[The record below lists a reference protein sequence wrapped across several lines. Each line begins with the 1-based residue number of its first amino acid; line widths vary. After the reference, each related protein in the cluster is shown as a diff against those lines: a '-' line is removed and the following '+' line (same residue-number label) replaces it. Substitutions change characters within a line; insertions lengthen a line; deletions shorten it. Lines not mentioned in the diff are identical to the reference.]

1 MCSLGR
7 AGYRSGLIFTFPLI
21 SAMSVRKKATPKKA
35 RPKAKAPPSRRK
47 EARKPAKKKPA
58 AKPKRPVK
66 KKPSR
71 VATRAAS
78 KGPAAKKKAAKA
90 AASARKDAERVNRD
104 RALKAKDKEREKKE
118 REREKAKKEAEREKA
133 LKAKDK
139 EREQKAKDAER
150 ARKEAEREKALKA
163 KAAEREKKEREKE
176 KAREL
181 KEREKEKARKEA
193 EQKAARAAA
202 LAAKDA
208 ERERIRREKEEERLQ
223 KIAERDA
230 ARDEAKRLKDEEKKA
245 KDAEREAYRKAKDAE
260 RERIRAERE
269 AARRALEGKVSRAS
283 KRAQRGDGIGR
294 GVTTRQ
300 YRPDTIPNQSGTTRR
315 HEENQRLLGVR
326 LPAEIMQDPPR
337 ATHAPPQ
344 APALPPQPTPPPALS
359 VEERWA
365 LINERLNGMDDQ
377 FQREYRESFEMSWV
391 YHDSAL
397 EGVVYTFQEL
407 KTAIDPNMS
416 VVADSGLQPVCDEIR
431 RHRQAIEY
439 VRELSEKKRV
449 PINVDTIKKIYCILH
464 PEEGDVKTVKYRK
477 DIPQH
482 RLYFHE
488 YAAPDKIAYK
498 ARQVIDWLNGPEPKK
513 LKSPIRIAAR
523 VHYDLLR
530 VFPFPQDSGKVSRL
544 LMNVLLMRAGHPPA
558 IIHSTE
564 RQRYYEA
571 LKGQLPIIVSMV
583 SESIMNALLSIE
595 KKIED
600 HDATKSRSSSPPKE
614 GEEKAGKTR
623 KAGLCDRGP
632 PPPPA
637 TTTPISISTPRWKT
651 QIRIQTATRTAIPAT
666 KTSLSLSTPRSPS
679 EIVERLHQVE
689 FDGFV

>member
-1 MCSLGR
+1 
-7 AGYRSGLIFTFPLI
+7 
-21 SAMSVRKKATPKKA
+21 MSVRSKKATPKKGRA
-35 RPKAKAPPSRRK
+35 KAKATTSRRK

-58 AKPKRPVK
+58 AKPKRP
-66 KKPSR
+66 
-71 VATRAAS
+71 
-78 KGPAAKKKAAKA
+78 AKKKVSRKAAKRPAPKKASGKASKKDVARLKVA
-90 AASARKDAERVNRD
+90 ARKEKERAKKDAQREKTRKDAER
-104 RALKAKDKEREKKE
+104 LKAQKAKEAERAKKE
-118 REREKAKKEAEREKA
+118 REREKTR
-133 LKAKDK
+133 
-139 EREQKAKDAER
+139 KDAER
-150 ARKEAEREKALKA
+150 LKA
-163 KAAEREKKEREKE
+163 QKAKEAEREKKEREKTR
-176 KAREL
+176 AREAKA
-181 KEREKEKARKEA
+181 KEAERARKEA
-193 EQKAARAAA
+193 EQKAAKVAAQK
-202 LAAKDA
+202 AKDV
-208 ERERIRREKEEERLQ
+208 ERERVRREKEEERLQ

-230 ARDEAKRLKDEEKKA
+230 AREEAKRIKDEERAA
-245 KDAEREAYRKAKDAE
+245 KDAEREAYRKAKEAE

-300 YRPDTIPNQSGTTRR
+300 YRADTIPNQSGTRR
-315 HEENQRLLGVR
+315 HDEPQRLIGVR
-326 LPAEIMQDPPR
+326 LPEIAQDPPR
-337 ATHAPPQ
+337 PAPLAAQTPAPPPPP
-344 APALPPQPTPPPALS
+344 PAPPALS

-365 LINERLNGMDDQ
+365 AINERLNGLDEQ

-595 KKIED
+595 KRIED
-600 HDATKSRSSSPPKE
+600 YDATKARASSPPK
-614 GEEKAGKTR
+614 GDEKA
-623 KAGLCDRGP
+623 
-632 PPPPA
+632 A
-637 TTTPISISTPRWKT
+637 TPSAVVA
-651 QIRIQTATRTAIPAT
+651 ATSARDADLD
-666 KTSLSLSTPRSPS
+666 SDLYLDQEMEDS
-679 EIVERLHQVE
+679 ESDSESDSDE
-689 FDGFV
+689 DSGDD

>member
-1 MCSLGR
+1 M
-7 AGYRSGLIFTFPLI
+7 
-21 SAMSVRKKATPKKA
+21 SARKKATPKKA
-35 RPKAKAPPSRRK
+35 RAKAKAAPSRRK

-58 AKPKRPVK
+58 AKPKRAAPAK
-66 KKPSR
+66 KKPAR
-71 VATRAAS
+71 TPVAA
-78 KGPAAKKKAAKA
+78 KKPAAKKKPVKTGPSRKDLEREKAAKA
-90 AASARKDAERVNRD
+90 KE
-104 RALKAKDKEREKKE
+104 KEREKKE
-118 REREKAKKEAEREKA
+118 REKAAKAKLAEREKA
-133 LKAKDK
+133 SKAKEK
-139 EREQKAKDAER
+139 ERDQKAKEAEK
-150 ARKEAEREKALKA
+150 ARKDAEREKAAKA
-163 KAAEREKKEREKE
+163 KLAEREKKEREKE

-181 KEREKEKARKEA
+181 KAKEAEKARKEA
-193 EQKAARAAA
+193 EQKAAKAAA
-202 LAAKDA
+202 QKAKDA
-208 ERERIRREKEEERLQ
+208 ERERIRDEKEAERLQ

-230 ARDEAKRLKDEEKKA
+230 VRDEAKRLKDEEKKT
-245 KDAEREAYRKAKDAE
+245 KDAEREAYRKAKDIE

-300 YRPDTIPNQSGTTRR
+300 YRADTIPNQSGTTRR

-326 LPAEIMQDPPR
+326 LPAEIAQDPQRP
-337 ATHAPPQ
+337 APLPP
-344 APALPPQPTPPPALS
+344 APVLPPQPPPPPALS

-365 LINERLNGMDDQ
+365 LINERLNGLDEQ

-600 HDATKSRSSSPPKE
+600 HDATKSRSSSPPKL
-614 GEEKAGKTR
+614 GEEKPEKPTSAVV
-623 KAGLCDRGP
+623 AA
-632 PPPPA
+632 A
-637 TTTPISISTPRWKT
+637 TARDDDSD
-651 QIRIQTATRTAIPAT
+651 
-666 KTSLSLSTPRSPS
+666 LYLDS
-679 EIVERLHQVE
+679 EMEDSDADSE
-689 FDGFV
+689 SDSDSESDD

>member
-1 MCSLGR
+1 
-7 AGYRSGLIFTFPLI
+7 
-21 SAMSVRKKATPKKA
+21 MSVRKKATPKKGRA
-35 RPKAKAPPSRRK
+35 KAKATPARRK
-47 EARKPAKKKPA
+47 QARKPVAKKPA
-58 AKPKRPVK
+58 AKPKRSP
-66 KKPSR
+66 KKPAR
-71 VATRAAS
+71 GVAKRPVA
-78 KGPAAKKKAAKA
+78 KKPAAKVSLARKAAEREKL
-90 AASARKDAERVNRD
+90 RKEAEREKLAR
-104 RALKAKDKEREKKE
+104 LKDKEREKKEQEREKLRKEAEREKLARLKDKEREKKE
-118 REREKAKKEAEREKA
+118 REREKLR
-133 LKAKDK
+133 KD
-139 EREQKAKDAER
+139 
-150 ARKEAEREKALKA
+150 AEREKALKA
-163 KAAEREKKEREKE
+163 KAVEREKKEREKE
-176 KAREL
+176 RAREL
-181 KEREKEKARKEA
+181 KAKEA
-193 EQKAARAAA
+193 ERAAA
-202 LAAKDA
+202 LKAKEAERVAAQKAKDA
-208 ERERIRREKEEERLQ
+208 EKERVAREREDERLQ

-230 ARDEAKRLKDEEKKA
+230 QREEAKRLKDEEKKA
-245 KDAEREAYRKAKDAE
+245 KDAEREAYRKAKETE

-269 AARRALEGKVSRAS
+269 AARRALEGKVARAS
-283 KRAQRGDGIGR
+283 KRSQRGDGIGR

-300 YRPDTIPNQSGTTRR
+300 YRADTIPNQSGTTRR
-315 HEENQRLLGVR
+315 QELEERQKLLGTR
-326 LPAEIMQDPPR
+326 LPEIAQDPPR
-337 ATHAPPQ
+337 PASAALPLPAPIVPPPPPPPQ
-344 APALPPQPTPPPALS
+344 LS

-365 LINERLNGMDDQ
+365 TINERLNGLDDL

-449 PINVDTIKKIYCILH
+449 PITVDTIKKIYCILH

-513 LKSPIRIAAR
+513 LKSPVRIAAR

-571 LKGQLPIIVSMV
+571 LKGQLPVIVSMV
-583 SESIMNALLSIE
+583 NESIMNALLSIE

-600 HDATKSRSSSPPKE
+600 HDATKSRSSSPPK
-614 GEEKAGKTR
+614 GDEKPDKPTSAV
-623 KAGLCDRGP
+623 AAV
-632 PPPPA
+632 A
-637 TTTPISISTPRWKT
+637 TARDDDSDLYLDQEMDDSD
-651 QIRIQTATRTAIPAT
+651 
-666 KTSLSLSTPRSPS
+666 SDSDSDSDDDS
-679 EIVERLHQVE
+679 G
-689 FDGFV
+689 DD

>member
-1 MCSLGR
+1 
-7 AGYRSGLIFTFPLI
+7 
-21 SAMSVRKKATPKKA
+21 MSVRSKKATPKKGRA
-35 RPKAKAPPSRRK
+35 KAKATSSRRK

-58 AKPKRPVK
+58 AKPKR
-66 KKPSR
+66 S
-71 VATRAAS
+71 
-78 KGPAAKKKAAKA
+78 AKKKASRSAAKRPVPKKTSGKA
-90 AASARKDAERVNRD
+90 AKKDAARLKVAARKE
-104 RALKAKDKEREKKE
+104 KEREKKD
-118 REREKAKKEAEREKA
+118 REREKARKVAERLKAQKAKEAEREKKEGEKTRA
-133 LKAKDK
+133 REAKAKET
-139 EREQKAKDAER
+139 ER
-150 ARKEAEREKALKA
+150 
-163 KAAEREKKEREKE
+163 
-176 KAREL
+176 
-181 KEREKEKARKEA
+181 ARKEA
-193 EQKAARAAA
+193 EQKAAKVAAQK
-202 LAAKDA
+202 AKDA
-208 ERERIRREKEEERLQ
+208 ERERIRHEKEEERLQ

-230 ARDEAKRLKDEEKKA
+230 AREEAKRIKDEERA
-245 KDAEREAYRKAKDAE
+245 VKDAEREAYRKAKEAE

-300 YRPDTIPNQSGTTRR
+300 YRADTIPNQSGTTRR
-315 HEENQRLLGVR
+315 HEMEERQKLVGVR
-326 LPAEIMQDPPR
+326 LPEIAQDPPR
-337 ATHAPPQ
+337 PAPLAPQ
-344 APALPPQPTPPPALS
+344 TPVVPPPPPAPPPLS
-359 VEERWA
+359 IEERWA
-365 LINERLNGMDDQ
+365 LINERLNGLDEQ

-600 HDATKSRSSSPPKE
+600 YDATKARASSPPK
-614 GEEKAGKTR
+614 GEEKPAVTS
-623 KAGLCDRGP
+623 AVVA
-632 PPPPA
+632 A
-637 TTTPISISTPRWKT
+637 TTARDVDLDSDLYLDQEMEDSDSD
-651 QIRIQTATRTAIPAT
+651 AE
-666 KTSLSLSTPRSPS
+666 S
-679 EIVERLHQVE
+679 ES
-689 FDGFV
+689 DDDSGDD

>member
-1 MCSLGR
+1 
-7 AGYRSGLIFTFPLI
+7 
-21 SAMSVRKKATPKKA
+21 MSVRKKATPKKGRA
-35 RPKAKAPPSRRK
+35 KAKAAPSRRK

-58 AKPKRPVK
+58 AKPKRPAK
-66 KKPSR
+66 KNP
-71 VATRAAS
+71 ARAAT
-78 KGPAAKKKAAKA
+78 KRPAAKKKPAKA
-90 AASARKDAERVNRD
+90 GNARKDAQREK
-104 RALKAKDKEREKKE
+104 ALKAKDKAREKKE
-118 REREKAKKEAEREKA
+118 REAALKAKSAEREKA
-133 LKAKDK
+133 LKAKEK
-139 EREQKAKDAER
+139 EREKKERDREKQRKDAD
-150 ARKEAEREKALKA
+150 REKALKA
-163 KAAEREKKEREKE
+163 KEAEREKKEREKE
-176 KAREL
+176 RAREL
-181 KEREKEKARKEA
+181 KAKEA
-193 EQKAARAAA
+193 ERNAA
-202 LAAKDA
+202 LKAKEAERVAAQKAKDA
-208 ERERIRREKEEERLQ
+208 ERERIRVEREDERLQ

-230 ARDEAKRLKDEEKKA
+230 ARDEAKRLKDEERKT
-245 KDAEREAYRKAKDAE
+245 KDAERETYRKAKEVE

-269 AARRALEGKVSRAS
+269 AARRALEGKVARAS
-283 KRAQRGDGIGR
+283 KRSQRGDGIGR

-300 YRPDTIPNQSGTTRR
+300 YRADTIPNQAGTTRR
-315 HEENQRLLGVR
+315 HEIEERQRLLGTR
-326 LPAEIMQDPPR
+326 LPEIAQDPPR
-337 ATHAPPQ
+337 PSPV
-344 APALPPQPTPPPALS
+344 ALPPPAVPPPPPPPQLS

-365 LINERLNGMDDQ
+365 IINERLNGLDDQ

-571 LKGQLPIIVSMV
+571 LKGQLPVIVSMV

-600 HDATKSRSSSPPKE
+600 YDATKARSSSPPKS
-614 GEEKAGKTR
+614 GEEKPEKPTSAV
-623 KAGLCDRGP
+623 AAV
-632 PPPPA
+632 A
-637 TTTPISISTPRWKT
+637 TARDADDSDLYLDQEMEDSD
-651 QIRIQTATRTAIPAT
+651 
-666 KTSLSLSTPRSPS
+666 SDS
-679 EIVERLHQVE
+679 ESES
-689 FDGFV
+689 DDDSGDD

>member
-1 MCSLGR
+1 
-7 AGYRSGLIFTFPLI
+7 
-21 SAMSVRKKATPKKA
+21 MSVRKKATPKKGRA
-35 RPKAKAPPSRRK
+35 KAKAAPSRRK

-58 AKPKRPVK
+58 AKPKKPAK
-66 KKPSR
+66 KKP
-71 VATRAAS
+71 ARAAT
-78 KGPAAKKKAAKA
+78 KRPAAKKKPAKPGN
-90 AASARKDAERVNRD
+90 ARKDAQREK
-104 RALKAKDKEREKKE
+104 ALKAKDKAREKKE
-118 REREKAKKEAEREKA
+118 RAAALKAKSAEREKA
-133 LKAKDK
+133 LKAKT
-139 EREQKAKDAER
+139 
-150 ARKEAEREKALKA
+150 
-163 KAAEREKKEREKE
+163 AEREKKEREKE
-176 KAREL
+176 RARKDAEREKALRAKTAEREK
-181 KEREKEKARKEA
+181 KEREKERARELKAKEA
-193 EQKAARAAA
+193 ERTAA
-202 LAAKDA
+202 LKAKEAERVVAQKAKDA
-208 ERERIRREKEEERLQ
+208 ERERIRVEREEERLQ

-230 ARDEAKRLKDEEKKA
+230 ARDEAKRLKDDERKA
-245 KDAEREAYRKAKDAE
+245 KDAEREAYRKAKEVE

-269 AARRALEGKVSRAS
+269 AARRALEGKVARAS

-300 YRPDTIPNQSGTTRR
+300 YRADTIPNQSGTTRR
-315 HEENQRLLGVR
+315 HEIEERQRLLGTR
-326 LPAEIMQDPPR
+326 LPEIAQDPPR
-337 ATHAPPQ
+337 PSPVAPPT
-344 APALPPQPTPPPALS
+344 PVVPPPPPPPQLS

-365 LINERLNGMDDQ
+365 TINERLNGLDEQ

-600 HDATKSRSSSPPKE
+600 HDATKARSSSPPKS
-614 GEEKAGKTR
+614 GEEKPEK
-623 KAGLCDRGP
+623 
-632 PPPPA
+632 PA
-637 TTTPISISTPRWKT
+637 SAVAAVA
-651 QIRIQTATRTAIPAT
+651 TARDADD
-666 KTSLSLSTPRSPS
+666 SDLYLDQEMEDSDSGS
-679 EIVERLHQVE
+679 ES
-689 FDGFV
+689 DSDDDSGDD

>member
-1 MCSLGR
+1 MCSLGT
-7 AGYRSGLIFTFPLI
+7 GWVPVWPHFPFPLI

-35 RPKAKAPPSRRK
+35 RAKAKATPSRRK

-58 AKPKRPVK
+58 AKPARPAK
-66 KKPSR
+66 KKPAKA
-71 VATRAAS
+71 ATKA
-78 KGPAAKKKAAKA
+78 PAAKKKAAKA
-90 AASARKDAERVNRD
+90 AAAAARKDAERVVRD
-104 RALKAKDKEREKKE
+104 RAAKAKVKERVQKE
-118 REREKAKKEAEREKA
+118 REREKAKKDAEREKA
-133 LKAKDK
+133 AKAKEK

-150 ARKEAEREKALKA
+150 ARKDAEREKAAKA

-202 LAAKDA
+202 LAEKEA
-208 ERERIRREKEEERLQ
+208 ERERIRQEKEAERLQ

-230 ARDEAKRLKDEEKKA
+230 ARDEAKRLKDEEKKV
-245 KDAEREAYRKAKDAE
+245 KDAEREAYRKAKETE
-260 RERIRAERE
+260 RERIRGEKE
-269 AARRALEGKVSRAS
+269 AARRALEGKVARAS

-326 LPAEIMQDPPR
+326 LPAEILHDPPR
-337 ATHAPPQ
+337 LTHAPQPP
-344 APALPPQPTPPPALS
+344 PAGPPQPPPPPLMS

-365 LINERLNGMDDQ
+365 VINERLNGMDDQ

-523 VHYDLLR
+523 IHYDLLR

-614 GEEKAGKTR
+614 GEEKPEKPE
-623 KAGLCDRGP
+623 K
-632 PPPPA
+632 PA
-637 TTTPISISTPRWKT
+637 SAIVAAA
-651 QIRIQTATRTAIPAT
+651 TARDDD
-666 KTSLSLSTPRSPS
+666 SDLYLDS
-679 EIVERLHQVE
+679 ELEDS
-689 FDGFV
+689 DGDSDSDSDGDSGDDD

>member
-1 MCSLGR
+1 
-7 AGYRSGLIFTFPLI
+7 
-21 SAMSVRKKATPKKA
+21 MSVRKKATPKKA
-35 RPKAKAPPSRRK
+35 RPKAKATPSRRK

-58 AKPKRPVK
+58 AKPKRPAK
-66 KKPSR
+66 KKPAKA
-71 VATRAAS
+71 ATKA
-78 KGPAAKKKAAKA
+78 PAAKKKPAKA
-90 AASARKDAERVNRD
+90 GNARKDAEREK
-104 RALKAKDKEREKKE
+104 AAKLKEKEREQKE

-133 LKAKDK
+133 AKLKEK
-139 EREQKAKDAER
+139 EREQKAKEAER

-181 KEREKEKARKEA
+181 KEREKEKARKES

-202 LAAKDA
+202 LAEKEA
-208 ERERIRREKEEERLQ
+208 ERERIRREKEAERLQ

-260 RERIRAERE
+260 RERIRAEKE
-269 AARRALEGKVSRAS
+269 AARRALEGKVARAS

-300 YRPDTIPNQSGTTRR
+300 YRADTIPNQSGTTRR

-326 LPAEIMQDPPR
+326 LPAEILHDPPR
-337 ATHAPPQ
+337 ATHAPQPP
-344 APALPPQPTPPPALS
+344 PAGPPQPPPAPALS

-365 LINERLNGMDDQ
+365 IINERLNGMDDQ

-600 HDATKSRSSSPPKE
+600 HDATKSRSSAPPKE
-614 GEEKAGKTR
+614 GEEKPEKPE
-623 KAGLCDRGP
+623 K
-632 PPPPA
+632 PA
-637 TTTPISISTPRWKT
+637 SAIVAAA
-651 QIRIQTATRTAIPAT
+651 TARDDD
-666 KTSLSLSTPRSPS
+666 SDLYLDS
-679 EIVERLHQVE
+679 EMEDSDSDS
-689 FDGFV
+689 DGDSDGDSSDDD

>member
-1 MCSLGR
+1 
-7 AGYRSGLIFTFPLI
+7 
-21 SAMSVRKKATPKKA
+21 MSVRKKATPKKA
-35 RPKAKAPPSRRK
+35 RAKAKATSSRRK

-58 AKPKRPVK
+58 AKPTRATK

-71 VATRAAS
+71 SAA
-78 KGPAAKKKAAKA
+78 KAAPAAKKKAAKA
-90 AASARKDAERVNRD
+90 AAASARKDAEREK
-104 RALKAKDKEREKKE
+104 AAKAKEKEREKKE
-118 REREKAKKEAEREKA
+118 REREKAKKDAEREKA
-133 LKAKDK
+133 AKAKEK
-139 EREQKAKDAER
+139 EREQKAKEVER

-176 KAREL
+176 KERLL

-193 EQKAARAAA
+193 EQKAERAAA
-202 LAAKDA
+202 LKAKEA
-208 ERERIRREKEEERLQ
+208 EKERIRREKEEERLQ

-245 KDAEREAYRKAKDAE
+245 KDAEREAYRKAKEAE

-300 YRPDTIPNQSGTTRR
+300 YRPDTIPNQSGTTRL
-315 HEENQRLLGVR
+315 HQENQRLLGVR
-326 LPAEIMQDPPR
+326 LPAEILHDPPR
-337 ATHAPPQ
+337 ATHAPQPP
-344 APALPPQPTPPPALS
+344 PAGPPQPPPAPALS

-365 LINERLNGMDDQ
+365 LINERLNGMDEQ

-600 HDATKSRSSSPPKE
+600 HDATKQRTSAPPNS
-614 GEEKAGKTR
+614 GEEKPEKPE
-623 KAGLCDRGP
+623 K
-632 PPPPA
+632 PA
-637 TTTPISISTPRWKT
+637 SAIVAAA
-651 QIRIQTATRTAIPAT
+651 TARDDD
-666 KTSLSLSTPRSPS
+666 SDLYLDS
-679 EIVERLHQVE
+679 ELE
-689 FDGFV
+689 DSDSDSDDSDSDSGDDD

>member
-1 MCSLGR
+1 
-7 AGYRSGLIFTFPLI
+7 
-21 SAMSVRKKATPKKA
+21 MSVRKKATPKKGRA
-35 RPKAKAPPSRRK
+35 KAKATPSRRK
-47 EARKPAKKKPA
+47 EARKPPKKKAA
-58 AKPKRPVK
+58 AKPKRPAKKASRASAARPDSK
-66 KKPSR
+66 KKP
-71 VATRAAS
+71 
-78 KGPAAKKKAAKA
+78 GKAPVG
-90 AASARKDAERVNRD
+90 ARQAAERSKREKL
-104 RALKAKDKEREKKE
+104 ALLKDKERAKKE
-118 REREKAKKEAEREKA
+118 RERDAARKEAEREKA
-133 LKAKDK
+133 QKAKDAERQK
-139 EREQKAKDAER
+139 KAKDAEREKARKQAEREKITKAKTAERDKKAKDAER
-150 ARKEAEREKALKA
+150 ARKDAEREKVAKG

-181 KEREKEKARKEA
+181 KVKEA
-193 EQKAARAAA
+193 ERVRREAEQNAARAAA
-202 LAAKDA
+202 QKAKEA
-208 ERERIRREKEEERLQ
+208 ERERIRREKEDERLQ

-230 ARDEAKRLKDEEKKA
+230 ARDEAKRLKDEEKKT

-260 RERIRAERE
+260 RERIRADRE

-283 KRAQRGDGIGR
+283 KRSQRGDGIGR

-300 YRPDTIPNQSGTTRR
+300 YRADTIPNQSGTTRR

-326 LPAEIMQDPPR
+326 LPDIAQDPPR
-337 ATHAPPQ
+337 P
-344 APALPPQPTPPPALS
+344 APAALPAPAVPPPPPAPPPLS
-359 VEERWA
+359 IEERWA
-365 LINERLNGMDDQ
+365 LINERLNGLDEQ

-407 KTAIDPNMS
+407 KTAIDPNMG

-449 PINVDTIKKIYCILH
+449 PITVDTIKKIYCILH

-488 YAAPDKIAYK
+488 YSAPDKIAYK

-544 LMNVLLMRAGHPPA
+544 LMNVLLMRSGHPPA

-571 LKGQLPIIVSMV
+571 LKGQLPVIVAMV

-600 HDATKSRSSSPPKE
+600 HDATKTRSSSSPPKS
-614 GEEKAGKTR
+614 GEEKPEKPTSAVI
-623 KAGLCDRGP
+623 AA
-632 PPPPA
+632 A
-637 TTTPISISTPRWKT
+637 TARDDDSDLYLDQEMEESNSD
-651 QIRIQTATRTAIPAT
+651 AE
-666 KTSLSLSTPRSPS
+666 SDSDESG
-679 EIVERLHQVE
+679 E
-689 FDGFV
+689 D

>member
-1 MCSLGR
+1 
-7 AGYRSGLIFTFPLI
+7 
-21 SAMSVRKKATPKKA
+21 MSVRKKATPKKGRA
-35 RPKAKAPPSRRK
+35 KAKAAPGRRK
-47 EARKPAKKKPA
+47 EARKPAKKKSA
-58 AKPKRPVK
+58 AKPKKPAG
-66 KKPSR
+66 KKPAR
-71 VATRAAS
+71 NAA
-78 KGPAAKKKAAKA
+78 KRPAAAPKKAKA
-90 AASARKDAERVNRD
+90 GAARKDAAREKALRLKEKAKEKE
-104 RALKAKDKEREKKE
+104 RALKERALKE
-118 REREKAKKEAEREKA
+118 REREKQRKDAEREKALQIKEKAKEKERALKEREKQRKDAEREKA
-133 LKAKDK
+133 LKL
-139 EREQKAKDAER
+139 
-150 ARKEAEREKALKA
+150 KEAERQ
-163 KAAEREKKEREKE
+163 KKEREKE
-176 KAREL
+176 RAREL
-181 KEREKEKARKEA
+181 KAKEA
-193 EQKAARAAA
+193 ERVAELKAKEAERVAV
-202 LAAKDA
+202 LKAKEAEKERIRA
-208 ERERIRREKEEERLQ
+208 EREAERLQ
-223 KIAERDA
+223 KLAERDA
-230 ARDEAKRLKDEEKKA
+230 ARDELKRVKDEERKA
-245 KDAEREAYRKAKDAE
+245 KDAEREAYRKAKEVE

-269 AARRALEGKVSRAS
+269 AVRRALESKVAKAS

-300 YRPDTIPNQSGTTRR
+300 YRADTIPNQSGTTRH
-315 HEENQRLLGVR
+315 HEMEERQKLVGVR
-326 LPAEIMQDPPR
+326 LPDIAQDPPR
-337 ATHAPPQ
+337 PAPVALPTPVVPPPPPPPQ
-344 APALPPQPTPPPALS
+344 LS

-365 LINERLNGMDDQ
+365 VINERLNGLDEQ

-513 LKSPIRIAAR
+513 LKSPVRIAAR

-571 LKGQLPIIVSMV
+571 LKGQLPVIVSMV
-583 SESIMNALLSIE
+583 NESIMNALLSIE

-600 HDATKSRSSSPPKE
+600 HDASKMRSSSPPKP
-614 GEEKAGKTR
+614 GEEKPEK
-623 KAGLCDRGP
+623 P
-632 PPPPA
+632 PSA
-637 TTTPISISTPRWKT
+637 VAAVTTARDNDLD
-651 QIRIQTATRTAIPAT
+651 AD
-666 KTSLSLSTPRSPS
+666 LYLDS
-679 EIVERLHQVE
+679 EMEDSDSE
-689 FDGFV
+689 SDSDSDSDSSDD

>member
-1 MCSLGR
+1 
-7 AGYRSGLIFTFPLI
+7 
-21 SAMSVRKKATPKKA
+21 MSVRSKKATPKKGRA
-35 RPKAKAPPSRRK
+35 KAKATSSRRK

-58 AKPKRPVK
+58 AKPKR
-66 KKPSR
+66 S
-71 VATRAAS
+71 
-78 KGPAAKKKAAKA
+78 AKKKASRSAAKRPVPKKTSGKA
-90 AASARKDAERVNRD
+90 AKKDAARLKVAARKE
-104 RALKAKDKEREKKE
+104 KEREKKD
-118 REREKAKKEAEREKA
+118 REREKARKVAERLKAQKAKEAERGKKDREREKARKVAERLKAQKAKEAEREKKEGEKTRA
-133 LKAKDK
+133 REAKAKET
-139 EREQKAKDAER
+139 ER
-150 ARKEAEREKALKA
+150 
-163 KAAEREKKEREKE
+163 
-176 KAREL
+176 
-181 KEREKEKARKEA
+181 ARKEA
-193 EQKAARAAA
+193 EQKAAKVAAQK
-202 LAAKDA
+202 AKDA

-230 ARDEAKRLKDEEKKA
+230 AREEAKRIKDEERA
-245 KDAEREAYRKAKDAE
+245 VKDAEREAYRKAKEAE

-300 YRPDTIPNQSGTTRR
+300 YRADTIPNQSGTTRR
-315 HEENQRLLGVR
+315 HEMEERQKLVGVR
-326 LPAEIMQDPPR
+326 LPEIAQDPPR
-337 ATHAPPQ
+337 PAPLAPQ
-344 APALPPQPTPPPALS
+344 TPVVPPPPPAPPPLS
-359 VEERWA
+359 IEERWA
-365 LINERLNGMDDQ
+365 LINERLNGLDEQ

-600 HDATKSRSSSPPKE
+600 YDATKARASSPPK
-614 GEEKAGKTR
+614 GEEKPAVTS
-623 KAGLCDRGP
+623 AVVA
-632 PPPPA
+632 A
-637 TTTPISISTPRWKT
+637 TTARDVDLDSDLYLDQEMEDSDSD
-651 QIRIQTATRTAIPAT
+651 AE
-666 KTSLSLSTPRSPS
+666 S
-679 EIVERLHQVE
+679 ES
-689 FDGFV
+689 DDDSGDD

>member
-1 MCSLGR
+1 
-7 AGYRSGLIFTFPLI
+7 
-21 SAMSVRKKATPKKA
+21 
-35 RPKAKAPPSRRK
+35 
-47 EARKPAKKKPA
+47 
-58 AKPKRPVK
+58 
-66 KKPSR
+66 
-71 VATRAAS
+71 
-78 KGPAAKKKAAKA
+78 
-90 AASARKDAERVNRD
+90 
-104 RALKAKDKEREKKE
+104 
-118 REREKAKKEAEREKA
+118 
-133 LKAKDK
+133 
-139 EREQKAKDAER
+139 
-150 ARKEAEREKALKA
+150 
-163 KAAEREKKEREKE
+163 
-176 KAREL
+176 
-181 KEREKEKARKEA
+181 
-193 EQKAARAAA
+193 
-202 LAAKDA
+202 
-208 ERERIRREKEEERLQ
+208 
-223 KIAERDA
+223 
-230 ARDEAKRLKDEEKKA
+230 
-245 KDAEREAYRKAKDAE
+245 
-260 RERIRAERE
+260 
-269 AARRALEGKVSRAS
+269 
-283 KRAQRGDGIGR
+283 
-294 GVTTRQ
+294 
-300 YRPDTIPNQSGTTRR
+300 
-315 HEENQRLLGVR
+315 
-326 LPAEIMQDPPR
+326 
-337 ATHAPPQ
+337 
-344 APALPPQPTPPPALS
+344 

-365 LINERLNGMDDQ
+365 VINDRLNGMDEQ

-600 HDATKSRSSSPPKE
+600 HDATKARASSPPK
-614 GEEKAGKTR
+614 GEEKPAVPS
-623 KAGLCDRGP
+623 AVVA
-632 PPPPA
+632 A
-637 TTTPISISTPRWKT
+637 TTARDTDLESD
-651 QIRIQTATRTAIPAT
+651 
-666 KTSLSLSTPRSPS
+666 LYLDS
-679 EIVERLHQVE
+679 ELEDSDSE
-689 FDGFV
+689 GESDSEDEGGDD

>member
-1 MCSLGR
+1 
-7 AGYRSGLIFTFPLI
+7 
-21 SAMSVRKKATPKKA
+21 MSVRKKATPKKA
-35 RPKAKAPPSRRK
+35 RPKAKATPSRRK

-58 AKPKRPVK
+58 AKPKRPAK
-66 KKPSR
+66 KKPAKA
-71 VATRAAS
+71 ATKA
-78 KGPAAKKKAAKA
+78 PAAKKKPAKA
-90 AASARKDAERVNRD
+90 GNARKDAEREK
-104 RALKAKDKEREKKE
+104 AAKLKEKEREQKE

-133 LKAKDK
+133 AKLKEK
-139 EREQKAKDAER
+139 EREQKAKEAER

-202 LAAKDA
+202 LAEKEA
-208 ERERIRREKEEERLQ
+208 ERERIRREKEAERLQ

-260 RERIRAERE
+260 RERIRAEKE
-269 AARRALEGKVSRAS
+269 AARRALEGKVARAS

-300 YRPDTIPNQSGTTRR
+300 YRADTIPNQSGTTRR

-326 LPAEIMQDPPR
+326 LPAEILHDPPR
-337 ATHAPPQ
+337 ATHAPQPP
-344 APALPPQPTPPPALS
+344 PAGPPQPPPAPALS

-365 LINERLNGMDDQ
+365 IINERLNGMDEQ

-600 HDATKSRSSSPPKE
+600 HDATKSRSSAPPKE
-614 GEEKAGKTR
+614 GEEKPEKPE
-623 KAGLCDRGP
+623 K
-632 PPPPA
+632 PA
-637 TTTPISISTPRWKT
+637 SAIVAAA
-651 QIRIQTATRTAIPAT
+651 TARDDD
-666 KTSLSLSTPRSPS
+666 SDLYLDS
-679 EIVERLHQVE
+679 EMEDSDSDS
-689 FDGFV
+689 DGDSDGDSSDDD

>member
-1 MCSLGR
+1 M
-7 AGYRSGLIFTFPLI
+7 
-21 SAMSVRKKATPKKA
+21 SARKKATPKKA
-35 RPKAKAPPSRRK
+35 RANAKASASQRK

-58 AKPKRPVK
+58 AKPKRPAPAK
-66 KKPSR
+66 KKPAR
-71 VATRAAS
+71 APVAA
-78 KGPAAKKKAAKA
+78 KKPAAKKKPVKAGPSRKDLEREKAAKA
-90 AASARKDAERVNRD
+90 KEKEREQ
-104 RALKAKDKEREKKE
+104 KEREKAA
-118 REREKAKKEAEREKA
+118 KAKLAEREKA
-133 LKAKDK
+133 AKAKEK
-139 EREQKAKDAER
+139 EREQKAKEAEKS
-150 ARKEAEREKALKA
+150 RKEAEREKAAKA
-163 KAAEREKKEREKE
+163 KLAEREKKEREKE
-176 KAREL
+176 KAREQKA
-181 KEREKEKARKEA
+181 KEAEKARKEA
-193 EQKAARAAA
+193 EQQAAK
-202 LAAKDA
+202 LAAQKAKEA
-208 ERERIRREKEEERLQ
+208 ERERVRAEKEAERLQ

-326 LPAEIMQDPPR
+326 LPEIAQDPQRP
-337 ATHAPPQ
+337 APLAP
-344 APALPPQPTPPPALS
+344 APALPPQPPPPPALS

-365 LINERLNGMDDQ
+365 LINERLNGLDEQ

-449 PINVDTIKKIYCILH
+449 PITVDTIKKIYCILH

-558 IIHSTE
+558 IIHSTN
-564 RQRYYEA
+564 
-571 LKGQLPIIVSMV
+571 VSG
-583 SESIMNALLSIE
+583 I
-595 KKIED
+595 
-600 HDATKSRSSSPPKE
+600 
-614 GEEKAGKTR
+614 TR
-623 KAGLCDRGP
+623 R
-632 PPPPA
+632 
-637 TTTPISISTPRWKT
+637 
-651 QIRIQTATRTAIPAT
+651 
-666 KTSLSLSTPRSPS
+666 
-679 EIVERLHQVE
+679 
-689 FDGFV
+689 

>member
-1 MCSLGR
+1 
-7 AGYRSGLIFTFPLI
+7 
-21 SAMSVRKKATPKKA
+21 MSVRKKATPKKGRA
-35 RPKAKAPPSRRK
+35 KAKAAPSRRK

-58 AKPKRPVK
+58 AKPKKPAK
-66 KKPSR
+66 KKPK
-71 VATRAAS
+71 RAAP
-78 KGPAAKKKAAKA
+78 KRPVAKKKPAKA
-90 AASARKDAERVNRD
+90 GNARKDAQREK
-104 RALKAKDKEREKKE
+104 ALKAKEKEREKKD
-118 REREKAKKEAEREKA
+118 RAAALKAKAGEREKA
-133 LKAKDK
+133 LKAKEK
-139 EREQKAKDAER
+139 EREKKDRER
-150 ARKEAEREKALKA
+150 EKQRKDAEREKAVKA
-163 KAAEREKKEREKE
+163 KAAEREKKDREKE
-176 KAREL
+176 RAREL
-181 KEREKEKARKEA
+181 KAKEA
-193 EQKAARAAA
+193 ERVAAA
-202 LAAKDA
+202 KAKEAERVAAQKAKDA
-208 ERERIRREKEEERLQ
+208 ERERIRAEREAERLQ

-230 ARDEAKRLKDEEKKA
+230 ARDEAKRLKDEERKA
-245 KDAEREAYRKAKDAE
+245 KDAEREAYRKAKEVE

-269 AARRALEGKVSRAS
+269 AARRALEGKVARAS

-300 YRPDTIPNQSGTTRR
+300 YRADTIPNQSGTTRR
-315 HEENQRLLGVR
+315 HEIEERQRLLGTR
-326 LPAEIMQDPPR
+326 LPEIAQDPPR
-337 ATHAPPQ
+337 PTAVALPTPVVPPPPPPPQ
-344 APALPPQPTPPPALS
+344 LS

-365 LINERLNGMDDQ
+365 IINERLNGLDEQ

-571 LKGQLPIIVSMV
+571 LKGQLPVIVSMV

-600 HDATKSRSSSPPKE
+600 YDATKARSSSPPKS
-614 GEEKAGKTR
+614 GEERPEKPTSAV
-623 KAGLCDRGP
+623 AAV
-632 PPPPA
+632 A
-637 TTTPISISTPRWKT
+637 TARDADDSDLYLDQEMEDSD
-651 QIRIQTATRTAIPAT
+651 
-666 KTSLSLSTPRSPS
+666 SDSDSDSDDDS
-679 EIVERLHQVE
+679 G
-689 FDGFV
+689 DD

>member
-1 MCSLGR
+1 M
-7 AGYRSGLIFTFPLI
+7 
-21 SAMSVRKKATPKKA
+21 SARKKATPKKA
-35 RPKAKAPPSRRK
+35 RAKAKAVPSRRS
-47 EARKPAKKKPA
+47 EARKPAKKQPA
-58 AKPKRPVK
+58 AKPKRPL
-66 KKPSR
+66 KKPAR
-71 VATRAAS
+71 P
-78 KGPAAKKKAAKA
+78 PAAKKPVAKKKPVKAGPSRKDLEREKAAKA
-90 AASARKDAERVNRD
+90 KE
-104 RALKAKDKEREKKE
+104 KEREKKE
-118 REREKAKKEAEREKA
+118 REKAAKAKLAEREKA
-133 LKAKDK
+133 AKAKEKERELKAK
-139 EREQKAKDAER
+139 EAEK
-150 ARKEAEREKALKA
+150 ARKEAEREKAAKA

-181 KEREKEKARKEA
+181 KAKEAEKARKEA
-193 EQKAARAAA
+193 EQKAAKVAAQK
-202 LAAKDA
+202 AKDA
-208 ERERIRREKEEERLQ
+208 ERERIRREKEAERLQ

-245 KDAEREAYRKAKDAE
+245 KDAEREAYRKAKEAE

-326 LPAEIMQDPPR
+326 LPDIAQDPQRP
-337 ATHAPPQ
+337 APLPP
-344 APALPPQPTPPPALS
+344 APVLPPQPPPPPALS

-365 LINERLNGMDDQ
+365 LINERLNGLDDQ

-449 PINVDTIKKIYCILH
+449 PITVDTIKKIYCILH

-600 HDATKSRSSSPPKE
+600 YDAGKTRSSSPPKL
-614 GEEKAGKTR
+614 GEERPEKPEKPTSAVV
-623 KAGLCDRGP
+623 AA
-632 PPPPA
+632 A
-637 TTTPISISTPRWKT
+637 TARDDDSD
-651 QIRIQTATRTAIPAT
+651 
-666 KTSLSLSTPRSPS
+666 LYLDS
-679 EIVERLHQVE
+679 EMDSDSDDESE
-689 FDGFV
+689 SDTDSDSDD

>member
-1 MCSLGR
+1 
-7 AGYRSGLIFTFPLI
+7 
-21 SAMSVRKKATPKKA
+21 MSVRSKKATPKKGRA
-35 RPKAKAPPSRRK
+35 KAKATPSRRK

-58 AKPKRPVK
+58 AKPKRP
-66 KKPSR
+66 
-71 VATRAAS
+71 
-78 KGPAAKKKAAKA
+78 AKKKASRTAAKRPAPKKASGKA
-90 AASARKDAERVNRD
+90 AKKDAAR
-104 RALKAKDKEREKKE
+104 LKVAVRKEKEREKKE
-118 REREKAKKEAEREKA
+118 RDREKQR
-133 LKAKDK
+133 
-139 EREQKAKDAER
+139 KDAER
-150 ARKEAEREKALKA
+150 LKA
-163 KAAEREKKEREKE
+163 QKAKEAEREKKEREKTR
-176 KAREL
+176 AREAKA
-181 KEREKEKARKEA
+181 KEVERARKEA
-193 EQKAARAAA
+193 EQKAAKVAAQK
-202 LAAKDA
+202 AKDA

-230 ARDEAKRLKDEEKKA
+230 ARDEAKRIKDEERAA
-245 KDAEREAYRKAKDAE
+245 KDAEREAYRKAKEAE

-300 YRPDTIPNQSGTTRR
+300 YRADTIPNQSGTRR
-315 HEENQRLLGVR
+315 HDEPLRLIGVR
-326 LPAEIMQDPPR
+326 LPEIAQDPPR
-337 ATHAPPQ
+337 PAPLAAQTPAPPPPP
-344 APALPPQPTPPPALS
+344 PAPPALS

-365 LINERLNGMDDQ
+365 VINERLNGLDEQ

-600 HDATKSRSSSPPKE
+600 YDATKARASSPPK
-614 GEEKAGKTR
+614 GDEKAATPS
-623 KAGLCDRGP
+623 AVVA
-632 PPPPA
+632 A
-637 TTTPISISTPRWKT
+637 TTARDTDLDSDLYLDQEMEDSDSD
-651 QIRIQTATRTAIPAT
+651 AE
-666 KTSLSLSTPRSPS
+666 S
-679 EIVERLHQVE
+679 ES
-689 FDGFV
+689 DDDSGDD

>member
-1 MCSLGR
+1 
-7 AGYRSGLIFTFPLI
+7 
-21 SAMSVRKKATPKKA
+21 MSVRKKATPKKA
-35 RPKAKAPPSRRK
+35 RPKAKATPSRRK

-58 AKPKRPVK
+58 AKPKPKPTAK
-66 KKPSR
+66 KKP
-71 VATRAAS
+71 ARAAAAA
-78 KGPAAKKKAAKA
+78 KAPAAKKKPAKA
-90 AASARKDAERVNRD
+90 GNARKDAARVGRD
-104 RALKAKDKEREKKE
+104 RALKAKEKEREKKE
-118 REREKAKKEAEREKA
+118 REREKAKKDAEREKA
-133 LKAKDK
+133 LKAKEK
-139 EREQKAKDAER
+139 EREQKAKEAER
-150 ARKEAEREKALKA
+150 ARKDAEREKALKA

-193 EQKAARAAA
+193 EQKAARVAAQ
-202 LAAKDA
+202 AAKDA
-208 ERERIRREKEEERLQ
+208 ERERIRREKEDERLQ

-326 LPAEIMQDPPR
+326 LPAEILHDPPR
-337 ATHAPPQ
+337 MTHAPQPP
-344 APALPPQPTPPPALS
+344 PAGPPQPPPPPLMS

-365 LINERLNGMDDQ
+365 VINERLNGMDDQ

-523 VHYDLLR
+523 IHYDLLR

-614 GEEKAGKTR
+614 GEEKPEKPEKPTSAIV
-623 KAGLCDRGP
+623 AA
-632 PPPPA
+632 A
-637 TTTPISISTPRWKT
+637 TARDDDSD
-651 QIRIQTATRTAIPAT
+651 
-666 KTSLSLSTPRSPS
+666 LYLDS
-679 EIVERLHQVE
+679 ELEDSDSDS
-689 FDGFV
+689 DGDSDDGGDDD

>member
-1 MCSLGR
+1 
-7 AGYRSGLIFTFPLI
+7 
-21 SAMSVRKKATPKKA
+21 MSVRKKATPKKA
-35 RPKAKAPPSRRK
+35 RAKAKAPLSRRK

-58 AKPKRPVK
+58 AKPTRAAK

-71 VATRAAS
+71 AAA
-78 KGPAAKKKAAKA
+78 KAPTAKKKPAKA
-90 AASARKDAERVNRD
+90 AAAAARKEAEREK
-104 RALKAKDKEREKKE
+104 ALKAKEKEREKKE
-118 REREKAKKEAEREKA
+118 REREKAKKDAEREKA
-133 LKAKDK
+133 LKAKEK
-139 EREQKAKDAER
+139 EREQKAKEVER
-150 ARKEAEREKALKA
+150 ARKEAEREKAVKA

-176 KAREL
+176 KERLL

-193 EQKAARAAA
+193 ELKAERAAA
-202 LAAKDA
+202 LKAKEA
-208 ERERIRREKEEERLQ
+208 EKERIRREKEEERLQ

-245 KDAEREAYRKAKDAE
+245 KDAEREAYRKAKEAE

-300 YRPDTIPNQSGTTRR
+300 YRPDTIPNQSGTTRL
-315 HEENQRLLGVR
+315 HQENQRLLGVR
-326 LPAEIMQDPPR
+326 LPAEILNDPPR
-337 ATHAPPQ
+337 ATHAPQPP
-344 APALPPQPTPPPALS
+344 PAGPPQPPPPPALS

-365 LINERLNGMDDQ
+365 VINERLNGMDEQ

-571 LKGQLPIIVSMV
+571 LKGQLPVIVSMV

-600 HDATKSRSSSPPKE
+600 HDATKQRSSAPPTS
-614 GEEKAGKTR
+614 GEEKPEKPE
-623 KAGLCDRGP
+623 K
-632 PPPPA
+632 PA
-637 TTTPISISTPRWKT
+637 SAIVAAA
-651 QIRIQTATRTAIPAT
+651 TARDDD
-666 KTSLSLSTPRSPS
+666 SDLYLDS
-679 EIVERLHQVE
+679 EMEDSDSDSDDS
-689 FDGFV
+689 DGDSGDDD

>member
-1 MCSLGR
+1 
-7 AGYRSGLIFTFPLI
+7 
-21 SAMSVRKKATPKKA
+21 MSVRSKKAPPKKGRA
-35 RPKAKAPPSRRK
+35 LAKAAPSRRK

-58 AKPKRPVK
+58 AKPTRPAK
-66 KKPSR
+66 KKP
-71 VATRAAS
+71 A
-78 KGPAAKKKAAKA
+78 PAAKRPTAKA
-90 AASARKDAERVNRD
+90 SGKASKKDAAR
-104 RALKAKDKEREKKE
+104 LKLAQQKEKEREKKE
-118 REREKAKKEAEREKA
+118 REREK
-133 LKAKDK
+133 
-139 EREQKAKDAER
+139 Q
-150 ARKEAEREKALKA
+150 RKEAERLKA
-163 KAAEREKKEREKE
+163 QKAKEAEREKKEREKA
-176 KAREL
+176 KAREQKA
-181 KEREKEKARKEA
+181 KEAERARKEA
-193 EQKAARAAA
+193 EQKAAK
-202 LAAKDA
+202 LAAQKAKEA
-208 ERERIRREKEEERLQ
+208 ERERIRREKEDERLQ

-245 KDAEREAYRKAKDAE
+245 KDAEREAYRKAKEAE

-300 YRPDTIPNQSGTTRR
+300 YRPDTIPNQSGTRR
-315 HEENQRLLGVR
+315 HDEPHRLIGVR
-326 LPAEIMQDPPR
+326 LPEIAQDPPR
-337 ATHAPPQ
+337 PAPVTPQ
-344 APALPPQPTPPPALS
+344 TPPPPPPPPAPPALS

-365 LINERLNGMDDQ
+365 VINERLNSLDEQ

-571 LKGQLPIIVSMV
+571 LKGQLPVIVSMV

-600 HDATKSRSSSPPKE
+600 YDATKARASSPPK
-614 GEEKAGKTR
+614 GEETKPTSAVV
-623 KAGLCDRGP
+623 A
-632 PPPPA
+632 A
-637 TTTPISISTPRWKT
+637 TTARDNDLDSDLYLDQELEDSD
-651 QIRIQTATRTAIPAT
+651 
-666 KTSLSLSTPRSPS
+666 SDS
-679 EIVERLHQVE
+679 
-689 FDGFV
+689 DGDSDSDDDSSDE

>member
-1 MCSLGR
+1 
-7 AGYRSGLIFTFPLI
+7 
-21 SAMSVRKKATPKKA
+21 MSVRSKKATPKKGRA
-35 RPKAKAPPSRRK
+35 KAKAAPSRRK
-47 EARKPAKKKPA
+47 QARKPAKKRPA
-58 AKPKRPVK
+58 AKPKR
-66 KKPSR
+66 S
-71 VATRAAS
+71 
-78 KGPAAKKKAAKA
+78 AKKKASRSAAKRPVPKKASGKA
-90 AASARKDAERVNRD
+90 AKKVAARLKVAARKE
-104 RALKAKDKEREKKE
+104 KEREKKE
-118 REREKAKKEAEREKA
+118 REREKTRKDAERLKAQKAKEAERGK
-133 LKAKDK
+133 K
-139 EREQKAKDAER
+139 EREREKTRKDAER
-150 ARKEAEREKALKA
+150 LKA
-163 KAAEREKKEREKE
+163 QKAKEAEREKKERDRTR
-176 KAREL
+176 AREAKA
-181 KEREKEKARKEA
+181 KEVERARKEA
-193 EQKAARAAA
+193 EQKAAKVAAQK
-202 LAAKDA
+202 AKDA

-230 ARDEAKRLKDEEKKA
+230 AREEAKRIKDEERAVKE
-245 KDAEREAYRKAKDAE
+245 AEREAYRKAKEAE

-300 YRPDTIPNQSGTTRR
+300 YRADTIPNQSGTTRR
-315 HEENQRLLGVR
+315 HEMEERQKLVGVR
-326 LPAEIMQDPPR
+326 LPEIAQDPPR
-337 ATHAPPQ
+337 PAPLAPQ
-344 APALPPQPTPPPALS
+344 TPVVPPPPPAPPPLS
-359 VEERWA
+359 IEERWA
-365 LINERLNGMDDQ
+365 LINERLNGLDEQ

-600 HDATKSRSSSPPKE
+600 YDATKARASSPPK
-614 GEEKAGKTR
+614 GEEKPAVTS
-623 KAGLCDRGP
+623 AVVA
-632 PPPPA
+632 A
-637 TTTPISISTPRWKT
+637 TTARDTDLESDLYLDQEMEDSDSD
-651 QIRIQTATRTAIPAT
+651 AE
-666 KTSLSLSTPRSPS
+666 S
-679 EIVERLHQVE
+679 ES
-689 FDGFV
+689 DDDSGDD

>member
-1 MCSLGR
+1 MPVWP
-7 AGYRSGLIFTFPLI
+7 FFPFPLI
-21 SAMSVRKKATPKKA
+21 VAMSVRKKATPKKA
-35 RPKAKAPPSRRK
+35 RPKAKATPSRRK

-71 VATRAAS
+71 VAALA
-78 KGPAAKKKAAKA
+78 PAAKKKA
-90 AASARKDAERVNRD
+90 AASARKDAEREK
-104 RALKAKDKEREKKE
+104 ALKAKEKEREKKE
-118 REREKAKKEAEREKA
+118 REREKAKKDAEREKA
-133 LKAKDK
+133 LKAKEK

-150 ARKEAEREKALKA
+150 ARKDAEREKALKA

-245 KDAEREAYRKAKDAE
+245 KDAEREAYRKAKEAE

-326 LPAEIMQDPPR
+326 LPAEILNDPPR
-337 ATHAPPQ
+337 ATHAPQP
-344 APALPPQPTPPPALS
+344 PPPGPPQPAPPPALA

-513 LKSPIRIAAR
+513 LKSPVRIAAR
-523 VHYDLLR
+523 IHYDLLR

-571 LKGQLPIIVSMV
+571 LKGQLPVIVSMV

-614 GEEKAGKTR
+614 GEEKPEKPE
-623 KAGLCDRGP
+623 K
-632 PPPPA
+632 PA
-637 TTTPISISTPRWKT
+637 SAIVAAA
-651 QIRIQTATRTAIPAT
+651 TARDDD
-666 KTSLSLSTPRSPS
+666 SDLYLDS
-679 EIVERLHQVE
+679 EMEDSDSDSDSDS
-689 FDGFV
+689 DGDSSDDD

>member
-1 MCSLGR
+1 
-7 AGYRSGLIFTFPLI
+7 
-21 SAMSVRKKATPKKA
+21 MSVRKKATPKKGRA
-35 RPKAKAPPSRRK
+35 KAKAAPSRRK

-58 AKPKRPVK
+58 AKPKKPAK

-71 VATRAAS
+71 VAS
-78 KGPAAKKKAAKA
+78 KRPAAKKKPAKPGN
-90 AASARKDAERVNRD
+90 ARKDAQREK
-104 RALKAKDKEREKKE
+104 ALKAKAKAREKKE
-118 REREKAKKEAEREKA
+118 RAAALKAKSAEREKA
-133 LKAKDK
+133 LKAKT
-139 EREQKAKDAER
+139 
-150 ARKEAEREKALKA
+150 
-163 KAAEREKKEREKE
+163 AEREKKEREKE
-176 KAREL
+176 RAREL
-181 KEREKEKARKEA
+181 KAKEA
-193 EQKAARAAA
+193 ERAAA
-202 LAAKDA
+202 LKAKEAERVAAQKAKDA
-208 ERERIRREKEEERLQ
+208 ERERIRVEREDERLQ

-230 ARDEAKRLKDEEKKA
+230 ARDEAKRLKDEERKA
-245 KDAEREAYRKAKDAE
+245 KDAERETYRKAKEVE

-269 AARRALEGKVSRAS
+269 AARRALEGKVARAS

-300 YRPDTIPNQSGTTRR
+300 YRADTIPNQSGTTRR
-315 HEENQRLLGVR
+315 HEIEERQRLLGTR
-326 LPAEIMQDPPR
+326 LPEIAQDPPR
-337 ATHAPPQ
+337 PAPVALPTPVVPPPPPPPQ
-344 APALPPQPTPPPALS
+344 LS

-365 LINERLNGMDDQ
+365 IINERLNGLDEQ

-600 HDATKSRSSSPPKE
+600 HDATKARSSSPPKS
-614 GEEKAGKTR
+614 GEEKPEKPTSAV
-623 KAGLCDRGP
+623 AAV
-632 PPPPA
+632 A
-637 TTTPISISTPRWKT
+637 TARDADDSDLYLDQEMEDSD
-651 QIRIQTATRTAIPAT
+651 
-666 KTSLSLSTPRSPS
+666 SDS
-679 EIVERLHQVE
+679 ES
-689 FDGFV
+689 DSDDDSGDD

>member
-1 MCSLGR
+1 
-7 AGYRSGLIFTFPLI
+7 
-21 SAMSVRKKATPKKA
+21 MSVRSKKATPKKGRA
-35 RPKAKAPPSRRK
+35 KAKAAPSRRK

-58 AKPKRPVK
+58 AKPKPAPK
-66 KKPSR
+66 KKSS
-71 VATRAAS
+71 RAAP
-78 KGPAAKKKAAKA
+78 KRAAAKKASAKA
-90 AASARKDAERVNRD
+90 SKKDAAR
-104 RALKAKDKEREKKE
+104 LKLAQQKEKDREKKE
-118 REREKAKKEAEREKA
+118 REREKQRKEAERLKA
-133 LKAKDK
+133 QKAKDAERDKK
-139 EREQKAKDAER
+139 EREREKQRKEAERLKAQKAKDAERDKKEREKAKLREQKAKDAER
-150 ARKEAEREKALKA
+150 ARKEAEQ
-163 KAAEREKKEREKE
+163 KAAKV
-176 KAREL
+176 
-181 KEREKEKARKEA
+181 A
-193 EQKAARAAA
+193 EQK
-202 LAAKDA
+202 AKDA
-208 ERERIRREKEEERLQ
+208 ERERIKREKEEERLQ

-245 KDAEREAYRKAKDAE
+245 KDAEREAYRKAKDTE

-300 YRPDTIPNQSGTTRR
+300 YRPDTIPNQSGTRR
-315 HEENQRLLGVR
+315 HDEPLRLIGVR
-326 LPAEIMQDPPR
+326 LPEIAQDPPR
-337 ATHAPPQ
+337 PAPLVPQ
-344 APALPPQPTPPPALS
+344 TPVPPPPPPAPPALS

-365 LINERLNGMDDQ
+365 VINERLNGLDDQ

-600 HDATKSRSSSPPKE
+600 YDATKARASSPPK
-614 GEEKAGKTR
+614 GEEK
-623 KAGLCDRGP
+623 
-632 PPPPA
+632 PA
-637 TTTPISISTPRWKT
+637 VTSAVVA
-651 QIRIQTATRTAIPAT
+651 ATSARDTDLE
-666 KTSLSLSTPRSPS
+666 SDLYLDS
-679 EIVERLHQVE
+679 ELEDSDS
-689 FDGFV
+689 DGDSESEDDSGDD

>member
-1 MCSLGR
+1 
-7 AGYRSGLIFTFPLI
+7 
-21 SAMSVRKKATPKKA
+21 MSVRSKKATPKKGRA
-35 RPKAKAPPSRRK
+35 KAKAPPSRRK
-47 EARKPAKKKPA
+47 EARKPAKKPA

-66 KKPSR
+66 KKASR
-71 VATRAAS
+71 
-78 KGPAAKKKAAKA
+78 PAAKRPVPKKASGKAAK
-90 AASARKDAERVNRD
+90 KDA
-104 RALKAKDKEREKKE
+104 AKLKLAQQKEKEREKKE
-118 REREKAKKEAEREKA
+118 RDREKKQREAEKLKLAQQKEKEREKKERDREKQRKDADRLKAQKAKEAEREK
-133 LKAKDK
+133 K
-139 EREQKAKDAER
+139 EREKAKAREKKAKDAER
-150 ARKEAEREKALKA
+150 ARKEAE
-163 KAAEREKKEREKE
+163 
-176 KAREL
+176 
-181 KEREKEKARKEA
+181 
-193 EQKAARAAA
+193 QKAAKIAAQK
-202 LAAKDA
+202 AKDA

-230 ARDEAKRLKDEEKKA
+230 ARDEAKRIKDEERA
-245 KDAEREAYRKAKDAE
+245 LKDAEREAYRKAKEAE

-300 YRPDTIPNQSGTTRR
+300 YRADTIPNQSGTRR
-315 HEENQRLLGVR
+315 HDEPQRLIGVR
-326 LPAEIMQDPPR
+326 LPEIAQDPPR
-337 ATHAPPQ
+337 PAPVVPQ
-344 APALPPQPTPPPALS
+344 APAAPPPPPAPPALS

-365 LINERLNGMDDQ
+365 LINERLNGLDEQ

-600 HDATKSRSSSPPKE
+600 YDASKARASSPPK
-614 GEEKAGKTR
+614 GEEKPTSAVV
-623 KAGLCDRGP
+623 AA
-632 PPPPA
+632 A
-637 TTTPISISTPRWKT
+637 TARDTDLDSDLYLDQEMEDSD
-651 QIRIQTATRTAIPAT
+651 
-666 KTSLSLSTPRSPS
+666 S
-679 EIVERLHQVE
+679 
-689 FDGFV
+689 DGDSDSDDDSGDD

>member
-1 MCSLGR
+1 M
-7 AGYRSGLIFTFPLI
+7 GLARNSPLI
-21 SAMSVRKKATPKKA
+21 SAMSARSKKAISKKGRA
-35 RPKAKAPPSRRK
+35 QAKAIPSRGK
-47 EARKPAKKKPA
+47 AARKPAKKKPA
-58 AKPKRPVK
+58 AKPK
-66 KKPSR
+66 
-71 VATRAAS
+71 
-78 KGPAAKKKAAKA
+78 PAAKKKAKPVAAKRPAAKKASPKA
-90 AASARKDAERVNRD
+90 AKQRQGVDREKLAKLKEKER
-104 RALKAKDKEREKKE
+104 AAKEREKE
-118 REREKAKKEAEREKA
+118 
-133 LKAKDK
+133 L
-139 EREQKAKDAER
+139 
-150 ARKEAEREKALKA
+150 ARKEAEREKAAKLK
-163 KAAEREKKEREKE
+163 EKE
-176 KAREL
+176 QAA

-193 EQKAARAAA
+193 EREKARKEAEREKARLAKEAERAKKEREKDKARELKAKEAEKARKLAEQNAARVAAQK
-202 LAAKDA
+202 AKDA
-208 ERERIRREKEEERLQ
+208 ERERIRLEREEDRLR

-230 ARDEAKRLKDEEKKA
+230 AREEARRLKDEERRV
-245 KDAEREAYRKAKDAE
+245 KDAEREAYRKAKEVE
-260 RERIRAERE
+260 RERIRADRE
-269 AARRALEGKVSRAS
+269 AARRALEGKVARAS

-294 GVTTRQ
+294 GVTTRM
-300 YRPDTIPNQSGTTRR
+300 YRPDTIPSQSGTTRR
-315 HEENQRLLGVR
+315 HEEEAQKLLGVR
-326 LPAEIMQDPPR
+326 LPDIEKDPPR
-337 ATHAPPQ
+337 PAPVA
-344 APALPPQPTPPPALS
+344 APAPVLPPTPPAPPPLS
-359 VEERWA
+359 IEERWG
-365 LINERLNGMDDQ
+365 LINGRLNTLDDQ

-498 ARQVIDWLNGPEPKK
+498 VRQVIDWLNGPEPKK

-571 LKGQLPIIVSMV
+571 LKGQLPVIVSMV

-600 HDATKSRSSSPPKE
+600 HDVTKARVASPAKSDGPTSAT
-614 GEEKAGKTR
+614 A
-623 KAGLCDRGP
+623 
-632 PPPPA
+632 
-637 TTTPISISTPRWKT
+637 
-651 QIRIQTATRTAIPAT
+651 AIVARDNDLDADAYLDQEMDD
-666 KTSLSLSTPRSPS
+666 SDSDN
-679 EIVERLHQVE
+679 
-689 FDGFV
+689 DGDSDTDSDSDD

>member
-1 MCSLGR
+1 
-7 AGYRSGLIFTFPLI
+7 
-21 SAMSVRKKATPKKA
+21 MSVRKKATPKKA
-35 RPKAKAPPSRRK
+35 RPKAKATPSRRK

-58 AKPKRPVK
+58 AKPKRPAK
-66 KKPSR
+66 KKPAKA
-71 VATRAAS
+71 ATKA
-78 KGPAAKKKAAKA
+78 PAAKKKPAKA
-90 AASARKDAERVNRD
+90 GNARKDAEREK
-104 RALKAKDKEREKKE
+104 AAKLKEKEREQKE

-133 LKAKDK
+133 AKLKEK
-139 EREQKAKDAER
+139 EREQKAKEAER

-202 LAAKDA
+202 LAEKEA
-208 ERERIRREKEEERLQ
+208 ERERIRREKEAERLQ

-260 RERIRAERE
+260 RERIRAEKE
-269 AARRALEGKVSRAS
+269 AARRALEGKVARAS

-300 YRPDTIPNQSGTTRR
+300 YRADTIPNQSGTTRR

-326 LPAEIMQDPPR
+326 LPAEILHDPPR
-337 ATHAPPQ
+337 ATHAPQPP
-344 APALPPQPTPPPALS
+344 PAGPPQPPPAPALS

-365 LINERLNGMDDQ
+365 IINERLNGMDDQ

-600 HDATKSRSSSPPKE
+600 HDATKSRSSAPPKE
-614 GEEKAGKTR
+614 GEEKPEKPE
-623 KAGLCDRGP
+623 K
-632 PPPPA
+632 PA
-637 TTTPISISTPRWKT
+637 SAIVAAA
-651 QIRIQTATRTAIPAT
+651 TARDDD
-666 KTSLSLSTPRSPS
+666 SDLYLDS
-679 EIVERLHQVE
+679 EMEDSDSDS
-689 FDGFV
+689 DGDSDGDSSDDD

>member
-1 MCSLGR
+1 
-7 AGYRSGLIFTFPLI
+7 
-21 SAMSVRKKATPKKA
+21 MSVRKKATPKKGRA
-35 RPKAKAPPSRRK
+35 KAKAAPSRRK

-58 AKPKRPVK
+58 AKPKKPAGK
-66 KKPSR
+66 KKPARS
-71 VATRAAS
+71 AA
-78 KGPAAKKKAAKA
+78 KRPAAPKKAKPGA
-90 AASARKDAERVNRD
+90 ARKDAAREK
-104 RALKAKDKEREKKE
+104 AALLKAKEKERALKE
-118 REREKAKKEAEREKA
+118 REREKQRKDADREKAANLKERAKEKERALKEREKQ
-133 LKAKDK
+133 
-139 EREQKAKDAER
+139 RKDAD
-150 ARKEAEREKALKA
+150 REKAAKA
-163 KAAEREKKEREKE
+163 KEAEREKKEREKE
-176 KAREL
+176 RAREL
-181 KEREKEKARKEA
+181 KAKEA
-193 EQKAARAAA
+193 ERTAA
-202 LAAKDA
+202 LKAKEAERVAALKAKEAEKERIRA
-208 ERERIRREKEEERLQ
+208 EREAERLQ

-245 KDAEREAYRKAKDAE
+245 KDAEREAYRKAKEIE
-260 RERIRAERE
+260 RERIRADRE
-269 AARRALEGKVSRAS
+269 AVRRALESKVAKAS

-300 YRPDTIPNQSGTTRR
+300 YRADTIPNQSGTTR
-315 HEENQRLLGVR
+315 HGEEERPKLVGVR
-326 LPAEIMQDPPR
+326 LPDIAQDPPR
-337 ATHAPPQ
+337 HAPV
-344 APALPPQPTPPPALS
+344 ALPTPVVPPPPPPPQLS

-365 LINERLNGMDDQ
+365 IINERLNGLDDQ

-600 HDATKSRSSSPPKE
+600 YDATKMRSSSPPKN
-614 GEEKAGKTR
+614 GEEKPEKPPSAVAAVTTARDNDLDADLYLDSEMEESDSDSDSDSSDVPSGKVQR
-623 KAGLCDRGP
+623 
-632 PPPPA
+632 
-637 TTTPISISTPRWKT
+637 
-651 QIRIQTATRTAIPAT
+651 
-666 KTSLSLSTPRSPS
+666 
-679 EIVERLHQVE
+679 
-689 FDGFV
+689 